1 MHLLEK
7 RATLHLGALI
17 VCLVPATLGA
27 QPTAP
32 GPEPG
37 ARLTVY
43 LMTMGPGDAVWEKFG
58 HNAIWIRDSTTGLD
72 AAYNWGL
79 FDFDDADFIP
89 RFLKGSMRY
98 WMGGYEG
105 RATVNAY
112 ASYDRS
118 VWAQEL
124 TLTPAQKEQLL
135 AFVRWNAMPENRYY
149 HYDYF
154 RDNCSTRVRDALD
167 RVLGGQIRAALDTT
181 PTGTTYRWHT
191 RRLTQG
197 SLPVYTGMD
206 VVLGPHGDHSLS
218 AWEEAFLPMSLRD
231 RIRPLT
237 VRGADGAATPL
248 VRQEIELFTASRLPE
263 PERPAN
269 LLPGFLGMGV
279 LLGGLFA
286 YSAHLLAQGRKSG
299 GFGVVA
305 LGSVWSLFAG
315 MAGVVMTLSW
325 LLTDHF
331 FMYRNENLLQLSPL
345 SLVLVPLLISVGLGG
360 RRATLTWRVSAAIA
374 AMSLLGLLVQLA
386 PGLDQTNG
394 EVIALALPVH
404 LGVALGARLLATA
417 RHSFAAGVDL
427 LADGNVGLVP
437 MAAGARESIT
447 PSS

>member
-1 MHLLEK
+1 MHLFRK
-7 RATLHLGALI
+7 RAALRLGALI
-17 VCLVPATLGA
+17 ACLLPAMLGA
-27 QPTAP
+27 QPAAAASQP
-32 GPEPG
+32 GE
-37 ARLTVY
+37 RLTVY

-124 TLTPAQKEQLL
+124 ALTPAQKEQLL
-135 AFVRWNAMPENRYY
+135 AFVRWNALPENRYY

-167 RVLGGQIRAALDTT
+167 RVLGGRIRAALDTT
-181 PTGTTYRWHT
+181 ATGTTYRWHT
-191 RRLTQG
+191 RRLTQA

-206 VVLGPHGDHSLS
+206 IVLGPHGDHTLS

-237 VRGADGAATPL
+237 VEGADGVATPL
-248 VRQEIELFTASRLPE
+248 VLQEVELFTASRLPE
-263 PERPAN
+263 PDRPAN
-269 LLPGFLGMGV
+269 LLPGFLAIGV

-286 YSAHLLAQGRKSG
+286 YSARILAEGRKPG
-299 GFGVVA
+299 RFGVAA
-305 LGSVWSLFAG
+305 LGSLWSLFAG
-315 MAGVVMTLSW
+315 VAGLVMLLSW
-325 LLTDHF
+325 MLTDHF

-345 SLVLVPLLISVGLGG
+345 SLLLVPLLISLALGG
-360 RRATLTWRVSAAIA
+360 RRSTLTWRISAFVA
-374 AMSLLGLLVQLA
+374 AMSLVGLLLQLA

-394 EVIALALPVH
+394 EVIVLALPVH
-404 LGVALGARLLATA
+404 LGVAWGTRLLARA
-417 RHSFAAGVDL
+417 RHSLASGVDPV
-427 LADGNVGLVP
+427 ADGSVGLVP
-437 MAAGARESIT
+437 MAAGARAPIT

>member
-1 MHLLEK
+1 MHPSRK
-7 RATLHLGALI
+7 RAALRVGALI
-17 VCLVPATLGA
+17 ACLLPASLGA
-27 QPTAP
+27 QSTAAAS
-32 GPEPG
+32 EPG
-37 ARLTVY
+37 DRLTVY

-124 TLTPAQKEQLL
+124 ALTPAQKEQLL
-135 AFVRWNAMPENRYY
+135 AFVRWNALPENRYY

-181 PTGTTYRWHT
+181 ETGTTYRWHT

-206 VVLGPHGDHSLS
+206 VVLGPHGDQPLS

-231 RIRPLT
+231 WIRPLT
-237 VRGADGAATPL
+237 VRGPGGVATPL
-248 VRQEIELFTASRLPE
+248 VREEVELFTASRAPE

-269 LLPGFLGMGV
+269 LLAGFLGIG
-279 LLGGLFA
+279 LLVGGLFA
-286 YSAHLLAQGRKSG
+286 YSARSVAQGRTSG
-299 GFGVVA
+299 RFGVAA

-315 MAGVVMTLSW
+315 VAGMVMALSW
-325 LLTDHF
+325 MLTDHF

-345 SLVLVPLLISVGLGG
+345 SLVLVPLLISLGLGG
-360 RRATLTWRVSAAIA
+360 RRSMLAWRVSAIVA
-374 AMSLLGLLVQLA
+374 AMSLVGLLLQLA
-386 PGLDQTNG
+386 PGVDQTNG

-404 LGVALGARLLATA
+404 LGVAWGTRLLAMA
-417 RHSFAAGVDL
+417 RHSVAAGVDL
-427 LADGNVGLVP
+427 LADGSVGLVP
-437 MAAGARESIT
+437 MAAGARAPIT